1 MEGTAADR
9 ARVATA
15 SPEKSD
21 AGSDEEGDGAGG
33 GEALAKLKK
42 KLKVA
47 LTQITNSEDTLHAR
61 IDLLKVD
68 DLKKVNGSTGTPYK
82 PHARVPPRIPR
93 RHQHGSGVLWLQVC
107 NVNSESINKL
117 DERVKA
123 LEEK

>member
-1 MEGTAADR
+1 MEGAAADR

-21 AGSDEEGDGAGG
+21 AGSDEEGEGAAG

-47 LTQITNSEDTLHAR
+47 LKQITNAEDTLHAR

-68 DLKKVNGSTGTPYK
+68 DLKKVNGSTATPYT
-82 PHARVPPRIPR
+82 PRARLPPRIPR
-93 RHQHGSGVLWLQVC
+93 RHQHGWVC
-107 NVNSESINKL
+107 SISAAKSHEL
-117 DERVKA
+117 HFRCA
-123 LEEK
+123 T